1 MIITIYCNEVASGKK
16 GNLVTHSMDSGTK
29 MRSIGNAI
37 VESNDVTIQIAV
49 DTIDNKSPFM

>member
-29 MRSIGNAI
+29 MRFIGNAI

-49 DTIDNKSPFM
+49 DTIL